1 MNNCVPICLITFAL
15 IGFFI
20 GSQIVKLNSSIFK
33 EFKNSLNSYQ
43 LNVYKSINKERKN
56 IFIFSFLLGII
67 LASAICYHLY
77 YINDINTPNKNL
89 ICLFISITLFV
100 TIMGYTIMPKSKYII
115 SYLTD
120 TNQINKWLDIYKSFK
135 TTNYISLLIGILI
148 FYIYS
153 TFNKK
158 II

>member
-43 LNVYKSINKERKN
+43 LNVYKSINKERTN